1 MNQLIIKYSI
11 IFVSLVLIQ
20 VLILNQIQFS
30 GFVNPFIYILFVMLL
45 PLTIPNYLLLPL
57 AFLLGLTIDVFSNSL
72 GIHAAATTF
81 IAFLRPVFVGAISN
95 RDKENNNYPGLKQ
108 NGIQRFI
115 FYAAVMVFFHH
126 LILFFLEIFSFSG
139 FFYTIFKIIV
149 SSVFSIFV
157 IVLSQYIIFRD

>member
-1 MNQLIIKYSI
+1 M
-11 IFVSLVLIQ
+11 VLIQ

-45 PLTIPNYLLLPL
+45 PLTIPKYLLLPL
-57 AFLLGLTIDVFSNSL
+57 AFLLGLTIDVFSDSL

-81 IAFLRPVFVGAISN
+81 IAYLRPVIIGAISS

-108 NGIQRFI
+108 NSIQWFML
-115 FYAAVMVFFHH
+115 YTVAMVFFHH
-126 LILFFLEIFSFSG
+126 MVLFFLEIFSFSG
-139 FFYTIFKIIV
+139 LFYTILKIIV